1 MTQLKKEKS
10 DLDKR
15 SEKLKKK
22 VNNIL
27 QKDTSVEETGDEPIM
42 VKIKNRSP
50 KDVAEIQAEFNAI
63 SDIVELRSDIK
74 ENEELLARLIGE
86 LAGQKESKEPLQ
98 TEDAKPIETEQ
109 SMIEED
115 NGDAETTV
123 DLSDRIDLLKRH
135 NKEFET
141 EIKLLKK

>member
-50 KDVAEIQAEFNAI
+50 KDVAEI
-63 SDIVELRSDIK
+63 
-74 ENEELLARLIGE
+74 
-86 LAGQKESKEPLQ
+86 
-98 TEDAKPIETEQ
+98 
-109 SMIEED
+109 
-115 NGDAETTV
+115 
-123 DLSDRIDLLKRH
+123 
-135 NKEFET
+135 
-141 EIKLLKK
+141 